1 MKKMRAM
8 YYKPGWLASKPA
20 IQFIIP
26 DEVDLIDELARYGVD
41 YTHMEIGRYGFPVG
55 TTSEGI
61 TALIEYFEETF
72 VSPDEAVITIPM
84 SIYAFIVREIY
95 EAGACYLGPENEP
108 LFDYIK
114 QGICDEA
121 VREAKL
127 QEEDGEKVYTVNE
140 YIEEKKRR
148 DKLHD

>member
-84 SIYAFIVREIY
+84 SVFAFIVREIY
-95 EAGACYLGPENEP
+95 EAGAHYVGPENWP
-108 LFDYIK
+108 LFDDIHK
-114 QGICDEA
+114 GICEEA
-121 VREAKL
+121 VREAGVCVDKF
-127 QEEDGEKVYTVNE
+127 EEVK
-140 YIEEKKRR
+140 
-148 DKLHD
+148 